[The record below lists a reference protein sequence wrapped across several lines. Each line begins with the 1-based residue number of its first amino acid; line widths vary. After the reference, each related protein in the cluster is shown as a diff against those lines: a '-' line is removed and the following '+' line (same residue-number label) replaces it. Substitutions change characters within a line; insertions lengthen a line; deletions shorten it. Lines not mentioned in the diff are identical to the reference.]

1 MFGRSTYTERRKTLK
16 EKVGKGLILLL
27 GNNESAMNYADNTY
41 HFRQDSTFLYYFGI
55 NHPGLAALIDIDND
69 TETIFGDDYTIND
82 IVWMGPQPVG
92 KGLNSCIFTRNLA
105 SEKISFH
112 TFF

>member
-1 MFGRSTYTERRKTLK
+1 MFGESTYTKRRKSLK

-27 GNNESAMNYADNTY
+27 GNNESSMNYADNTY

-55 NHPGLAALIDIDND
+55 NHPGAGSADRYRQRHGNN
-69 TETIFGDDYTIND
+69 YTIDD

-105 SEKISFH
+105 SEKTSFH